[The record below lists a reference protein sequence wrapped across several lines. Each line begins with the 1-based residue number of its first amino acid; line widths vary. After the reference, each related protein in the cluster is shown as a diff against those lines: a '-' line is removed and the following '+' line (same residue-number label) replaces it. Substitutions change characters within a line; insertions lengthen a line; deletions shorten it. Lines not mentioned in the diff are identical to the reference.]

1 MEKLACPTF
10 RNVAGVHPT
19 NIYLFPSTQNSEEH
33 IVGWHSVKT
42 VISKLS
48 LKNPDNITATS
59 NRHRISYLHAD
70 LDVEEEVKTLF
81 YEFMGHSKQMNKSR
95 YQAPLSAK
103 IISRLGANLEKF
115 DRGGEEDDEDNDDDK
130 FECLTESQS
139 AKNEKVN
146 SDNQTEYFSNKCAND
161 NVDFKKIT
169 SNCKKEKELK
179 TKIYD
184 SKVNEKLKIVENSI
198 QEEENV
204 NHYQVNQRCSW
215 NEIETNLLIEEFN
228 DFITE
233 KVKQWPT
240 REKINTFTHKVLPK
254 KNYNVVRTKIIN
266 LRNKERKNKIQRE
279 KRREDRLKS
288 MNVPTQI

>member
-146 SDNQTEYFSNKCAND
+146 SDNQTEYFSNKCANA
-161 NVDFKKIT
+161 
-169 SNCKKEKELK
+169 
-179 TKIYD
+179 
-184 SKVNEKLKIVENSI
+184 KVNEKLKIVENSI
-198 QEEENV
+198 QAEEENV